1 MKILNIEILI
11 HSKKNRY
18 SQKLTLCNGLDDT
31 LMDASSDDDQIRK
44 ASDQAKD
51 SDEAMDTAVLV
62 PALDQDEISSDQPE
76 QLIRN
81 QG

>member
-1 MKILNIEILI
+1 M
-11 HSKKNRY
+11 
-18 SQKLTLCNGLDDT
+18 CNGLDEGPDT

-51 SDEAMDTAVLV
+51 SDEAMDTAAVLV

>member
-1 MKILNIEILI
+1 MKSQFTQELD
-11 HSKKNRY
+11 RY
-18 SQKLTLCNGLDDT
+18 SEKLTLCNGLDDGPDT